1 MAIENFDNYEQVASI
16 KVIGVGGA
24 GNNAVNRM
32 IEAGVQG
39 VEFIVANTDAQIISV
54 SKSRQKIVLGK
65 ETSKGLGAGANPDI
79 GRQAAIE
86 STDEIKEV
94 LKGADMVFVAAG
106 MGGGTGTGAAPIIA
120 KIAREMG
127 ALTVGIITTPF
138 TFEGRARNSYAIQ
151 GTEELRQ
158 HVDSLIIISNDRLL
172 EVIGG
177 VPLKDSFK
185 EADNILRQGV
195 QTITDLIAVPS
206 LINLD
211 FADIK
216 TVMKNKGNALF
227 GIGIGSGKDKAIEA
241 ANKAIIS
248 PLLEASI
255 RGAKDAIINVTGGN
269 TLTLNDANDAVDI
282 VKQAI
287 GGEVNIIFGTAVNE
301 HLEDEMIV
309 TVIATGFDDDY
320 HNFGA
325 EGTNYR
331 ASEEEYHQD
340 DDEPINDEEE
350 TAGDPEVVRK
360 RPSYFN
366 SESNGHENANRRIN
380 AWREHVSGKAYENS
394 QDDDDDDDDLPPFVR
409 RSW

>member
-1 MAIENFDNYEQVASI
+1 MDNFDNYEQVASI
-16 KVIGVGGA
+16 KVIGIGGA

-32 IEAGVQG
+32 IEACVQG

-54 SKSRQKIVLGK
+54 SKSKNKIVLGK
-65 ETSKGLGAGANPDI
+65 ETSKGLGAGANPDV

-86 STDEIKEV
+86 SVEEIKDA

-120 KIAREMG
+120 KLAREQG

-138 TFEGRARNSYAIQ
+138 SFEGRARNSYAIQ
-151 GTEELRQ
+151 GTEELRK

-255 RGAKDAIINVTGGN
+255 RGARDAIINVTGGN

-301 HLEDEMIV
+301 HLDDEMIV
-309 TVIATGFDDDY
+309 TVIATGFDEDK
-320 HNFGA
+320 NF
-325 EGTNYR
+325 TNPDNGYR
-331 ASEEEYHQD
+331 ASMEEYEAPAPRPTWDAEVSDDNDQD
-340 DDEPINDEEE
+340 
-350 TAGDPEVVRK
+350 VVRK
-360 RPSYFN
+360 QPSYFTN
-366 SESNGHENANRRIN
+366 LSENAERETANANRRIN
-380 AWREHVSGKAYENS
+380 VRREHVNNNQIVEH
-394 QDDDDDDDDLPPFVR
+394 DDEDDDLPPFVR

>member
-1 MAIENFDNYEQVASI
+1 MDNFDNYEQVASI
-16 KVIGVGGA
+16 KVIGIGGA

-39 VEFIVANTDAQIISV
+39 VEFIVANTDAQIIGV
-54 SKSRQKIVLGK
+54 SKSKNKIVLGK
-65 ETSKGLGAGANPDI
+65 ETSKGLGAGANPDV

-86 STDEIKEV
+86 SAEEIKDA

-120 KIAREMG
+120 KLAREQG

-138 TFEGRARNSYAIQ
+138 SFEGRARNSYAIQ
-151 GTEELRQ
+151 GTEELRK

-255 RGAKDAIINVTGGN
+255 RGARDAIINVTGGN

-301 HLEDEMIV
+301 HLDDEMIV
-309 TVIATGFDDDY
+309 TVIATGFDEEQ
-320 HNFGA
+320 NF
-325 EGTNYR
+325 TNLDNGYR
-331 ASEEEYHQD
+331 ASMEEYEAPAPRPTRDAEVSDDNDQD
-340 DDEPINDEEE
+340 V
-350 TAGDPEVVRK
+350 ARK
-360 RPSYFN
+360 RPSYFTN
-366 SESNGHENANRRIN
+366 LSENAERETANANRRIN
-380 AWREHVSGKAYENS
+380 AWRKHVNNNQVVEH
-394 QDDDDDDDDLPPFVR
+394 DDDDDLPPFVR

>member
-1 MAIENFDNYEQVASI
+1 MTIENFDNYEQVASI

-325 EGTNYR
+325 GETNYR

-340 DDEPINDEEE
+340 DEEPVSDEEE
-350 TAGDPEVVRK
+350 PAGDPEVVRK

-366 SESNGHENANRRIN
+366 PESNGHENANRRIN
-380 AWREHVSGKAYENS
+380 AWREHVSGKVYENS
-394 QDDDDDDDDLPPFVR
+394 QEDDDDDLPPFVR

>member
-1 MAIENFDNYEQVASI
+1 MDNFDNYEQVASI
-16 KVIGVGGA
+16 KVIGIGGA

-54 SKSRQKIVLGK
+54 SKSKNKIVLGK
-65 ETSKGLGAGANPDI
+65 ETSKGLGAGANPDV

-86 STDEIKEV
+86 SAEEIKDA

-120 KIAREMG
+120 KLAREQG

-138 TFEGRARNSYAIQ
+138 SFEGRARNSYAIQ
-151 GTEELRQ
+151 GTEELRK

-255 RGAKDAIINVTGGN
+255 RGARDAIINVTGGN

-301 HLEDEMIV
+301 HLDDEMIV
-309 TVIATGFDDDY
+309 TVIATGFDGS
-320 HNFGA
+320 H
-325 EGTNYR
+325 
-331 ASEEEYHQD
+331 H
-340 DDEPINDEEE
+340 
-350 TAGDPEVVRK
+350 
-360 RPSYFN
+360 
-366 SESNGHENANRRIN
+366 H
-380 AWREHVSGKAYENS
+380 HHH
-394 QDDDDDDDDLPPFVR
+394 
-409 RSW
+409 

>member
-1 MAIENFDNYEQVASI
+1 MDNFDNYEQVASI

-54 SKSRQKIVLGK
+54 SKSKNKIVLGK
-65 ETSKGLGAGANPDI
+65 ETSKGLGAGANPDV

-86 STDEIKEV
+86 STDEIREA
-94 LKGADMVFVAAG
+94 LKDADMVFVAAG

-120 KIAREMG
+120 KIAKEAG

-138 TFEGRARNSYAIQ
+138 SFEGRARNSYAIQ
-151 GTEELRQ
+151 GTEELRKY
-158 HVDSLIIISNDRLL
+158 VDSLIIISNDRLL

-216 TVMKNKGNALF
+216 TVMRNKGNALF

-301 HLEDEMIV
+301 HLDDEMIV
-309 TVIATGFDDDY
+309 TVIATGFDDDHQAY
-320 HNFGA
+320 
-325 EGTNYR
+325 NYNGYPQD
-331 ASEEEYHQD
+331 AGSEEEYEGPTENHD
-340 DDEPINDEEE
+340 DDEVDGENI
-350 TAGDPEVVRK
+350 RK

-366 SESNGHENANRRIN
+366 NLQQNAERETANANRRIN
-380 AWREHVSGKAYENS
+380 AWREHVNPEQND
-394 QDDDDDDDDLPPFVR
+394 QNDDDDDDLPPFVR

>member
-1 MAIENFDNYEQVASI
+1 MDNFDNYEQVASI
-16 KVIGVGGA
+16 KVIGIGGA

-54 SKSRQKIVLGK
+54 SKSKNKIVLGK
-65 ETSKGLGAGANPDI
+65 ETSKGLGAGANPDV

-86 STDEIKEV
+86 SAEEIKDA

-120 KIAREMG
+120 KLAREQD

-138 TFEGRARNSYAIQ
+138 SFEGRARNSYAIQ
-151 GTEELRQ
+151 GTEELRK

-255 RGAKDAIINVTGGN
+255 RGARDAIINVTGGN

-301 HLEDEMIV
+301 HLDDEMIV
-309 TVIATGFDDDY
+309 TVIATGFDEEQ
-320 HNFGA
+320 NF
-325 EGTNYR
+325 TNPDNGYR
-331 ASEEEYHQD
+331 ASMEEYEAPAPRPTRDAEVSDDNDQD
-340 DDEPINDEEE
+340 V
-350 TAGDPEVVRK
+350 ARK
-360 RPSYFN
+360 RPSYFTN
-366 SESNGHENANRRIN
+366 LSENAERETANANRRIN
-380 AWREHVSGKAYENS
+380 AWREHVNNNQVVEH
-394 QDDDDDDDDLPPFVR
+394 DDEDDDLPPFVR